1 MAVANLY
8 LTLTVSLCVGALV
21 AAELFSPWHKSFN
34 RPPVARRTPTG
45 SPCWTTNPSRPS
57 RPLWPRPPLPRR
69 RLPSS
74 RTTTLTAR
82 RARRK
87 AVAAVA
93 VVRSRAVSCRMCV
106 CGLTGLCSCCVFS
119 AVSVFPGRGGDR
131 PYAARGDGESNPH
144 KREYDGHVSRSDYVR
159 GGGRGR
165 GGRGGAKREGAGRFN
180 TGVANEVAPEQST
193 EAALNALPAGDE
205 SPAAEAAEP
214 VEPEE
219 VDTTIT
225 LMQFMELQKAKA
237 KLEDDVARNLRRAGE
252 EIVEEDFQNAKLLKK
267 ANNADDV
274 LGAGGKI
281 EKALSGGSGPKQLV
295 EKKSAAIDVVFSA
308 PAGGR
313 GGRGGYGAPRGGFR
327 GGRGGYGANPVNI
340 TDNKAFPTLGK

>member
-1 MAVANLY
+1 M
-8 LTLTVSLCVGALV
+8 
-21 AAELFSPWHKSFN
+21 
-34 RPPVARRTPTG
+34 
-45 SPCWTTNPSRPS
+45 
-57 RPLWPRPPLPRR
+57 
-69 RLPSS
+69 
-74 RTTTLTAR
+74 
-82 RARRK
+82 
-87 AVAAVA
+87 
-93 VVRSRAVSCRMCV
+93 
-106 CGLTGLCSCCVFS
+106 
-119 AVSVFPGRGGDR
+119 FPGRGGDR

-165 GGRGGAKREGAGRFN
+165 GGRGGAKRDGAGRFN

-193 EAALNALPAGDE
+193 EEALNALPAGDD

-237 KLEDDVARNLRRAGE
+237 KLEDDVARNVRRAGE

-274 LGAGGKI
+274 LGASGKI